1 MKEQIPVQ
9 DLRESII
16 MAFNL
21 GVWMK
26 QQKGDKGNVSVAAKE
41 LRDLI
46 YWNMYQQYGDGYPE
60 EFINSNVQYFLEI
73 ALLGYILP
81 GVSFSD
87 EELKSRLIALIEAKA
102 EGKAPQQTIQQYP
115 AATTFCY

>member
-46 YWNMYQQYGDGYPE
+46 YWNMYQQYDDGYPV
-60 EFINSNVQYFLEI
+60 EFINSNVEYFLEI

-81 GVSFSD
+81 GVSVPD
-87 EELKSRLIALIEAKA
+87 EELKSRLILLIEAKA
-102 EGKAPQQTIQQYP
+102 KGEAPQQTLQQYP